1 MDTKSLSHTKWE
13 CQYHI
18 VFIPK
23 YRQKRLYGA
32 IRADVK
38 EIIKTLCKYKNVDI
52 MDGAVCM
59 DHVHLHVSIPPKYS
73 VAEFMSYLK
82 GKSALMLYDKHPEQ
96 RSKWDKGFWTRGYYA
111 ATIGT
116 ISEETIKKYI
126 LEQAEEDKKEAN
138 SSKM

>member
-1 MDTKSLSHTKWE
+1 MDTNSLAHTKWE

-38 EIIKTLCKYKNVDI
+38 EVIKTLCKYKNVEI
-52 MDGAVCM
+52 MEGAVCI
-59 DHVHLHVSIPPKYS
+59 DHIHLHVSIPPKYS

-82 GKSALMLYDKHPEQ
+82 GTNTRNKEVNGT
-96 RSKWDKGFWTRGYYA
+96 KGSGRE
-111 ATIGT
+111 GT
-116 ISEETIKKYI
+116 T
-126 LEQAEEDKKEAN
+126 
-138 SSKM
+138 

>member
-59 DHVHLHVSIPPKYS
+59 DHIHLHVSIPPKYS

-82 GKSALMLYDKHPEQ
+82 GKSALMLYDKHP
-96 RSKWDKGFWTRGYYA
+96 
-111 ATIGT
+111 
-116 ISEETIKKYI
+116 
-126 LEQAEEDKKEAN
+126 
-138 SSKM
+138 